1 MANFVL
7 RQPVILYETIEA
19 MYQWVNGIS
28 VERRKAELFRKYG
41 LLLRSHF
48 VFYDYSE
55 PVIFFLIDYL
65 SVMALFVL
73 IGYYFIQGLKRSAR
87 LGQGLCR
94 MDESDFLKRG

>member
-1 MANFVL
+1 M
-7 RQPVILYETIEA
+7 
-19 MYQWVNGIS
+19 
-28 VERRKAELFRKYG
+28 
-41 LLLRSHF
+41 
-48 VFYDYSE
+48 FYDDSE

-73 IGYYFIQGLKRSAR
+73 IGYYFIQDLKRLAR